1 MGNVEKRRGLVAF
14 RKPASAGVRIPVI
27 ALCLLLA
34 ACTPKVI
41 HGCVPVPVWSEAEAL
56 ALADELDALPPE
68 YPMIERA
75 VVEYGAMREMAR
87 ACR

>member
-1 MGNVEKRRGLVAF
+1 MIR
-14 RKPASAGVRIPVI
+14 SI

-41 HGCVPVPVWSEAEAL
+41 TACPPVAVWSESDAL

-75 VVEYGAMREMAR
+75 MTEYDTMRNQAR